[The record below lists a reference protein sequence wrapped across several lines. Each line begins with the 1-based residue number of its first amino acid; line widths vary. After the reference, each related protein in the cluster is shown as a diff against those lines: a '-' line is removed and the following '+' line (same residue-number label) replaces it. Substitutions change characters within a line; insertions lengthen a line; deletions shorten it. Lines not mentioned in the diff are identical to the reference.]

1 MIFFFPYLPAVVDQ
15 MEFETQQQ
23 VSIGVLPVK
32 MFLAILENQKVGG
45 VVLDVEGKSR
55 RSSLSVQTNPVQTH
69 GRANLLFTTLC

>member
-1 MIFFFPYLPAVVDQ
+1 MILFFADLPAVVDQ

-23 VSIGVLPVK
+23 ISIGVLPVK
-32 MFLAILENQKVGG
+32 MFLTILEHQKVGG
-45 VVLDVEGKSR
+45 VVLNVEGKSR